1 MVKGI
6 QCHINHFLQLFELK
20 KKTKKKQKQKN
31 KSGYLKC
38 SFHGIQHYLANEYH
52 HKENV

>member
-1 MVKGI
+1 MVKEI

-20 KKTKKKQKQKN
+20 KKQKKIKKKQVR
-31 KSGYLKC
+31 LFKC